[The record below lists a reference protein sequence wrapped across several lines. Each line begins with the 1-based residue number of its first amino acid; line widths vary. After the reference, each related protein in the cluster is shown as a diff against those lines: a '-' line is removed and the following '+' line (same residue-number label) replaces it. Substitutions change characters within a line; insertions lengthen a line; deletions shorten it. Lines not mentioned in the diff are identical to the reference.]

1 MMVLRAAALAAL
13 CLCFTVS
20 IAVAQSLDNPLGI
33 ASDGA
38 KSGSLVICG
47 GGRLP
52 EPVYE
57 GFIHLAGGK
66 EARIVH
72 IPWAHPFSSMSS
84 VRYSYNGWTGYDVES
99 FDFLNVDAREEAD
112 VDKFLAPLE
121 NATGVWIGGGS
132 QGRLTNLYG
141 GTKVEAA
148 LQRVLARGG
157 VIGGTS
163 AGASVMSS
171 TMIRYGTATEAVTDK
186 GLNLV
191 QHAVID
197 QHFSQRNRL
206 ERLLGVIE
214 QQPAQ
219 VGIGVDE
226 GTALFVQSNRLKV
239 MGSSRV
245 TICLPEAR
253 GAGISLHRLKDG
265 DDMHLIAATT
275 AGNNAGNN
283 ARVSWELRRRSA
295 K

>member
-1 MMVLRAAALAAL
+1 MLMLRAVAVTAICLLLSPRFAA
-13 CLCFTVS
+13 
-20 IAVAQSLDNPLGI
+20 AQSLDNPLGI
-33 ASDGA
+33 ASDGT

-57 GFIHLAGGK
+57 EFIRLAGGK
-66 EARIVH
+66 EAHILH
-72 IPWAHPFSSMSS
+72 IPWAHPFSSMTS
-84 VRYSYNGWTGYDVES
+84 VRSSYSGWSGYDVAS
-99 FDFLNVDAREEAD
+99 FGFLNIDAREEAD
-112 VDKFLAPLE
+112 VDSFLKPLE
-121 NATGVWIGGGS
+121 NATGVWIGGGA

-163 AGASVMSS
+163 AGASAMST
-171 TMIRYGTATEAVTDK
+171 TMIRYGTATEAVTDR
-186 GLNLV
+186 GLCLV
-191 QHAVID
+191 KNAVID

-214 QQPAQ
+214 QEPSQ
-219 VGIGVDE
+219 VGLGVDE
-226 GTALFVQSNRLKV
+226 GTALVVQSNRLKV
-239 MGSSRV
+239 IGSSRV
-245 TICLPEAR
+245 TVCLPSSR
-253 GAGISLHRLKDG
+253 GDGVTLHRLKDG

-275 AGNNAGNN
+275 NNVANP
-283 ARVSWELRRRSA
+283 RVAWELRRRST